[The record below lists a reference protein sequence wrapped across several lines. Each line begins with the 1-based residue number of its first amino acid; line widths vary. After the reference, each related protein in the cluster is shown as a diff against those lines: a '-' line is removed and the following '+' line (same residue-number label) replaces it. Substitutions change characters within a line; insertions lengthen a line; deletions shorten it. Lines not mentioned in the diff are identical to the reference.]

1 LEREDPVA
9 SRTWLILVVS
19 DLPDGKIH
27 GATLTQEPVNDRSW
41 RWDRKTRAQGETNR
55 VMSKHL
61 AHKELLLPAY
71 ESQFTSW
78 EKKNASHARR
88 LLLRRRRWYIS
99 AKLRKKAP
107 AHQVHQVPAALMLPK
122 MRLKKRADCV
132 AGRHSSQVLPN
143 ILNEHVCII
152 LAFSFLGRIIVSPL

>member
-41 RWDRKTRAQGETNR
+41 RRGYYQDKRWDRKKRAQGETNR

-88 LLLRRRRWYIS
+88 LLLRRQRWY
-99 AKLRKKAP
+99 
-107 AHQVHQVPAALMLPK
+107 HFCEAAQE
-122 MRLKKRADCV
+122 
-132 AGRHSSQVLPN
+132 SSGTSSSSSSSSSDASE
-143 ILNEHVCII
+143 NET
-152 LAFSFLGRIIVSPL
+152 

>member
-1 LEREDPVA
+1 MLHMLGDSCSVA
-9 SRTWLILVVS
+9 RGGT
-19 DLPDGKIH
+19 
-27 GATLTQEPVNDRSW
+27 
-41 RWDRKTRAQGETNR
+41 
-55 VMSKHL
+55 
-61 AHKELLLPAY
+61 
-71 ESQFTSW
+71 
-78 EKKNASHARR
+78 
-88 LLLRRRRWYIS
+88 IS

-122 MRLKKRADCV
+122 MKLKKRVDRV